1 MKLKEIV
8 ISKMNNPNLTDIE
21 IEIAILETEEV
32 IKNYC
37 NIDIIPQ
44 ELKFTW
50 ANMTTDLLRYQYE
63 MNNPQS
69 NDDILNSFGTADIS
83 ELKVGDTQIGVGG
96 NNSVS
101 AKALNSHKAN
111 LDALIFDYQSQL
123 NRFRKM
129 VDRKSV
135 V

>member
-1 MKLKEIV
+1 MKFKEIV
-8 ISKMNNPNLTDIE
+8 VAKMNNPNLSDIE
-21 IEIAILETEEV
+21 IEVAILEIEEV

-37 NIDIIPQ
+37 NINIIPT
-44 ELKFTW
+44 ELKYTW
-50 ANMTTDLLRYQYE
+50 ANMVTDLIRYQYE

-69 NDDILNSFGTADIS
+69 NDNILNSFGTADIS

-111 LDALIFDYQSQL
+111 LDALIFNYQSQL

-129 VDRKSV
+129 VW
-135 V
+135 

>member
-8 ISKMNNPNLTDIE
+8 VTKMNNPNLADIE

-50 ANMTTDLLRYQYE
+50 ANMTIDLLRYQYE
-63 MNNPQS
+63 MNNLQS

-129 VDRKSV
+129 VW
-135 V
+135 

>member
-8 ISKMNNPNLTDIE
+8 VAKMNNPNLTDVE

-129 VDRKSV
+129 VW
-135 V
+135 

>member
-1 MKLKEIV
+1 MRIMKLKEIV
-8 ISKMNNPNLTDIE
+8 VAKMNNPNLSDIE
-21 IEIAILETEEV
+21 LDIAILETEEV

-50 ANMTTDLLRYQYE
+50 ANMTIDLLRYQYE
-63 MNNPQS
+63 MNNLQS

-129 VDRKSV
+129 VW
-135 V
+135 

>member
-8 ISKMNNPNLTDIE
+8 VAKMNNPNLTDIE

-44 ELKFTW
+44 ELRFTW

-83 ELKVGDTQIGVGG
+83 ELRVGDTQIGVGG

-129 VDRKSV
+129 MW
-135 V
+135 

>member
-8 ISKMNNPNLTDIE
+8 VAKMNNPNLTDIE

-50 ANMTTDLLRYQYE
+50 ANMTMDLLRYQYE

-129 VDRKSV
+129 AW
-135 V
+135 

>member
-8 ISKMNNPNLTDIE
+8 VAKMNNPNLSDIE
-21 IEIAILETEEV
+21 IEVAILEIEEV

-37 NIDIIPQ
+37 NINIIPT
-44 ELKFTW
+44 ELKYTW
-50 ANMTTDLLRYQYE
+50 ANMATDLIRYQYE

-69 NDDILNSFGTADIS
+69 NDDLLNSFGTADIT

-111 LDALIFDYQSQL
+111 LDTLIFNYQVQL
-123 NRFRKM
+123 NRFRKL
-129 VDRKSV
+129 VW
-135 V
+135 

>member
-129 VDRKSV
+129 VW
-135 V
+135 

>member
-1 MKLKEIV
+1 MRIIKLKELV
-8 ISKMNNPNLTDIE
+8 VAKMNNPNLADIE

-129 VDRKSV
+129 VW
-135 V
+135 

>member
-1 MKLKEIV
+1 MRIIKLKEIV
-8 ISKMNNPNLTDIE
+8 VAKMNNPNLTDIE

-129 VDRKSV
+129 VW
-135 V
+135 

>member
-8 ISKMNNPNLTDIE
+8 VAKMNNPNLTDIE

-129 VDRKSV
+129 VW
-135 V
+135 

>member
-8 ISKMNNPNLTDIE
+8 IAKMNNPNLTDIE

-83 ELKVGDTQIGVGG
+83 ELRVGDTQIGVGG

-111 LDALIFDYQSQL
+111 LDALTFDYQSQL
-123 NRFRKM
+123 NRFRKL
-129 VDRKSV
+129 VW
-135 V
+135 